1 MMSEDMGKIN
11 SGKQSNRVRKQWSF
25 MVKYIM
31 MILAI
36 SVIIMSVANASE
48 GSVEKVKF
56 STEDNSTFVFS
67 KVYVDGFG
75 VNSNGFKLIL
85 RTYERRME
93 TSYQPFLA
101 DIEYILIEDGK
112 QVYSKKVEQISL
124 SSGVEGVIV
133 LEHHGNVALEDGKNY
148 DGLAKVYLYREGVP
162 EYYLTARSNFIASN
176 DAEITEVYGDS
187 IGASATIKSK
197 SMVPLDAKIVFSLKK
212 GSTIVETREI
222 DAPPI
227 MSNDKEK
234 TVNILWTN
242 NLDEGT
248 YMVSVILSAR
258 DLTVNYDKIFNVDN
272 KAVPRALETIN
283 QSGSSGSSDYSVP
296 GFTIILPILAI
307 AALVLINNRRN

>member
-11 SGKQSNRVRKQWSF
+11 SGKQSYRVRKQWSF

-248 YMVSVILSAR
+248 YMVSVILNAR

-272 KAVPRALETIN
+272 KTVPKTLETIN